1 MDGMIADQQPW
12 REFWAQVAPFSLLE
26 LGKIGG
32 RETLVPALPYVRTT
46 GAITRAINITALFNQ
61 GNILDDSFKEEF
73 IDYGASVQDVIITLI
88 YRDVE
93 RNGVFPRN
101 NSVEIKRSDTQDAN
115 AVRESLDIS
124 QFVTTRA
131 QAILLGKYLCQL
143 RRFNRRAIEFTTF
156 PTDIFVMPGSYVYV
170 ETSNNQWDG
179 IYTGRIEDGG
189 VLNLPIA
196 STIRNGTYNV
206 LTYGSSDGTGS
217 FTNVQVTNGVAATLS
232 AQAGRLFVLG
242 QSIRNKRVFRVT
254 EVSMEEEGETTIRA
268 VEHPCDTNGLSFIA
282 QGLDTYVAG
291 LFTIDGKAE

>member
-1 MDGMIADQQPW
+1 MDGMIADQRPW

-32 RETLVPALPYVRTT
+32 RETLVPALPYVKAT

-101 NSVEIKRSDTQDAN
+101 NSVEIKRTDTQEAN

-179 IYTGRIEDGG
+179 IYTGRVEDGG
-189 VLNLPIA
+189 VLNVPIA
-196 STIRNGTYNV
+196 GTIPNGTYNV
-206 LTYGSSDGTGS
+206 LTYGSSDGTRS
-217 FTNVQVTNGVAATLS
+217 FTGITVTGGVAASLS
-232 AQAGRLFVLG
+232 PQTGQLFVLG
-242 QSIRNKRVFRVT
+242 QAIRNKRVFRVT
-254 EVSMEEEGETTIRA
+254 EVNMEEEGETTIRA
-268 VEHPCDTNGLSFIA
+268 VEHPCDTNGNSFIA
-282 QGLDTYVAG
+282 QGLDAYVNG
-291 LFTIDGKAE
+291 LFTIDGAAE